1 MSFAKALRI
10 QIRGCPSAELVS
22 VVAVLLTAP
31 TALAS
36 YAAAATVNLD
46 CTYDR
51 TLDVDKNSAS
61 AATGH
66 LSAQIQYTED
76 GVTKVIVSK
85 SSWCNP
91 RLGFV
96 TDMEIGFAC
105 SLDLAGQ
112 RISYTFTF
120 DRLSGSLEQRF
131 FSGGKLG
138 RIRYGR
144 CKGA

>member
-1 MSFAKALRI
+1 MLGRLSAK
-10 QIRGCPSAELVS
+10 LVS
-22 VVAVLLTAP
+22 LVAVLLIVLTAI
-31 TALAS
+31 AS

-46 CTYDR
+46 CTYER
-51 TLDVDKNSAS
+51 AFDVEKKSTS

-66 LSAQIQYTED
+66 LSAQIQFTEE

-85 SSWCNP
+85 GSRCDP

-96 TDMEIGFAC
+96 TDIEIGFAC

-120 DRLSGSLEQRF
+120 NRLSGSLEQRF
-131 FSGGKLG
+131 FFGGKLEQ
-138 RIRYGR
+138 IRYGR
-144 CKGA
+144 CKDT